1 MWRLSKILVICL
13 FIQSS
18 HAYSMGA
25 PDNAC
30 RGMTPGKLQFEDE
43 LYFIHD
49 FIALKIWLCGMI
61 LILKL

>member
-1 MWRLSKILVICL
+1 
-13 FIQSS
+13 
-18 HAYSMGA
+18 MGA

-43 LYFIHD
+43 LCFIHD